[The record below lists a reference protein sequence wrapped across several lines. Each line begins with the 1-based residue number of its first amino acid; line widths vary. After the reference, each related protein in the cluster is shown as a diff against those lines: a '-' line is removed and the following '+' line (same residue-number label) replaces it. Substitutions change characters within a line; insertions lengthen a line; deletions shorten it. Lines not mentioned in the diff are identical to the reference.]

1 MAMAFS
7 EECIL
12 HMYVL
17 MCCSTMLSFCW
28 LDFERI
34 VTATKQ
40 YRDPQAGQLT
50 KSILYFFVRVTWLCM
65 QNSEVFKC
73 PGLENL
79 SRYEKLF
86 KLLNVRNNHTCGINC
101 WCRSLLGDWA
111 LLLNTA
117 GQLKAIIPF
126 TRWSIARI
134 CTHAVERDDECAST
148 TTWKFSECCCSIFS
162 ARYVAQG
169 ASLTTELERKV
180 FQHFPTKLFSCMCV
194 WVCICWPTCMRG
206 KYIFYLKCFS
216 AKTLSS
222 TVHTLREMPWIKSR
236 SKDPFS
242 L

>member
-1 MAMAFS
+1 
-7 EECIL
+7 
-12 HMYVL
+12 MYVL
-17 MCCSTMLSFCW
+17 MWYSTMLSFCW
-28 LDFERI
+28 LDFEGI
-34 VTATKQ
+34 VTATNYNTKFHKKNNKQ
-40 YRDPQAGQLT
+40 SLFC
-50 KSILYFFVRVTWLCM
+50 SFFFQRVTWLCV

-86 KLLNVRNNHTCGINC
+86 KLPNVQNNHTCEINC

-134 CTHAVERDDECAST
+134 CTHAAEREDECAST

-162 ARYVAQG
+162 ARYVAQA

-180 FQHFPTKLFSCMCV
+180 FQHFPKKLLVVCVCLNLLTNKHERKIYLLSKVLLCKNSLFSGTYFV
-194 WVCICWPTCMRG
+194 RNALNQDQI
-206 KYIFYLKCFS
+206 
-216 AKTLSS
+216 
-222 TVHTLREMPWIKSR
+222 
-236 SKDPFS
+236 
-242 L
+242 

>member
-1 MAMAFS
+1 MTRRYCDPWAIFALIFKIVFDSHLVDVHLWQLHWHFQRNVCYKCMFWCDVVQCCLSADW
-7 EECIL
+7 IL
-12 HMYVL
+12 RG
-17 MCCSTMLSFCW
+17 SSQPP
-28 LDFERI
+28 
-34 VTATKQ
+34 TKQ
-40 YRDPQAGQLT
+40 YKDPQAGQLT

-86 KLLNVRNNHTCGINC
+86 KLPNVQNNHTCEINC

-148 TTWKFSECCCSIFS
+148 TTWKFCECCCNIFL

-180 FQHFPTKLFSCMCV
+180 FQHFPTKSF
-194 WVCICWPTCMRG
+194 
-206 KYIFYLKCFS
+206 
-216 AKTLSS
+216 
-222 TVHTLREMPWIKSR
+222 
-236 SKDPFS
+236 
-242 L
+242 

>member
-1 MAMAFS
+1 
-7 EECIL
+7 
-12 HMYVL
+12 MYVL
-17 MCCSTMLSFCW
+17 MWYSTMLSFCW
-28 LDFERI
+28 LDFEGI
-34 VTATKQ
+34 VTATNYNTKFHKKNNKQ
-40 YRDPQAGQLT
+40 SLFC
-50 KSILYFFVRVTWLCM
+50 SFFFQRVTWLCV

-86 KLLNVRNNHTCGINC
+86 KLPNVQNNHTCEINC

-134 CTHAVERDDECAST
+134 CTCCWERGWICFYYDLKVL
-148 TTWKFSECCCSIFS
+148 WMLLQHFL

-194 WVCICWPTCMRG
+194 SEFVDQYAWEVNI
-206 KYIFYLKCFS
+206 
-216 AKTLSS
+216 SS
-222 TVHTLREMPWIKSR
+222 I
-236 SKDPFS
+236 
-242 L
+242 

>member
-1 MAMAFS
+1 MW
-7 EECIL
+7 
-12 HMYVL
+12 
-17 MCCSTMLSFCW
+17 CSTMLSFCW

-34 VTATKQ
+34 LTATKQ

-86 KLLNVRNNHTCGINC
+86 KLPNVQNNHTCEINC

-134 CTHAVERDDECAST
+134 CTSCWEIGWICFYYD
-148 TTWKFSECCCSIFS
+148 
-162 ARYVAQG
+162 
-169 ASLTTELERKV
+169 LKV
-180 FQHFPTKLFSCMCV
+180 LWMLLQHFFGQIRCTGR
-194 WVCICWPTCMRG
+194 ITDQWPLSSRG
-206 KYIFYLKCFS
+206 KCFS
-216 AKTLSS
+216 TFPQNLVACVCLEF
-222 TVHTLREMPWIKSR
+222 VDQHTRI
-236 SKDPFS
+236 
-242 L
+242 

>member
-1 MAMAFS
+1 MAIAMAFS

-86 KLLNVRNNHTCGINC
+86 KLPNVQNNHTCEINC

-126 TRWSIARI
+126 TRWSIVRI
-134 CTHAVERDDECAST
+134 CTCCWERGWMCFYYDLKVLWMLLQYFFGQIRCT
-148 TTWKFSECCCSIFS
+148 
-162 ARYVAQG
+162 AQG

-194 WVCICWPTCMRG
+194 FV
-206 KYIFYLKCFS
+206 Y
-216 AKTLSS
+216 
-222 TVHTLREMPWIKSR
+222 V
-236 SKDPFS
+236 D
-242 L
+242 